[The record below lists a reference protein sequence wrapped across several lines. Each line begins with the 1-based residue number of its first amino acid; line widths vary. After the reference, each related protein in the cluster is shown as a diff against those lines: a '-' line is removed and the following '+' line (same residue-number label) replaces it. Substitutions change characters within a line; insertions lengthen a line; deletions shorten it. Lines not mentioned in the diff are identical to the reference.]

1 MFVCDTISLDD
12 MKKKYVP
19 FNKSIVYAAE
29 LMTKAFKEAARKFHK
44 NMNFEIN
51 HEEFIVLESIY
62 TNPGIIQIN
71 IAKNILM
78 KRSYVCKFLVQL
90 EEKGYIY
97 KKQAIRGKRQ
107 IIMENYITPEG
118 EKVYKKVVDFI
129 EKDIEKCSTEYNLD
143 DLERITNIM
152 FDWAEKIKKE
162 CNLKY

>member
-1 MFVCDTISLDD
+1 

-44 NMNFEIN
+44 DMNFEIN

-129 EKDIEKCSTEYNLD
+129 EKDI
-143 DLERITNIM
+143 
-152 FDWAEKIKKE
+152 
-162 CNLKY
+162 

>member
-1 MFVCDTISLDD
+1 

-44 NMNFEIN
+44 DMNFEIN

-78 KRSYVCKFLVQL
+78 KRSYVC
-90 EEKGYIY
+90 
-97 KKQAIRGKRQ
+97 
-107 IIMENYITPEG
+107 
-118 EKVYKKVVDFI
+118 KKVVDFI

>member
-44 NMNFEIN
+44 DMNFEIN

-71 IAKNILM
+71 IAKN
-78 KRSYVCKFLVQL
+78 
-90 EEKGYIY
+90 
-97 KKQAIRGKRQ
+97 KKA
-107 IIMENYITPEG
+107 
-118 EKVYKKVVDFI
+118 F
-129 EKDIEKCSTEYNLD
+129 
-143 DLERITNIM
+143 
-152 FDWAEKIKKE
+152 F
-162 CNLKY
+162 

>member
-1 MFVCDTISLDD
+1 
-12 MKKKYVP
+12 
-19 FNKSIVYAAE
+19 
-29 LMTKAFKEAARKFHK
+29 
-44 NMNFEIN
+44 
-51 HEEFIVLESIY
+51 
-62 TNPGIIQIN
+62 
-71 IAKNILM
+71 M

-143 DLERITNIM
+143 DLERITNVM

>member
-1 MFVCDTISLDD
+1 

-44 NMNFEIN
+44 DMNFEIN

-129 EKDIEKCSTEYNLD
+129 EKDIEKCYVYV
-143 DLERITNIM
+143 
-152 FDWAEKIKKE
+152 EK
-162 CNLKY
+162 

>member
-1 MFVCDTISLDD
+1 

-44 NMNFEIN
+44 DMNFEIN

-107 IIMENYITPEG
+107 IIMENYIISRSEG
-118 EKVYKKVVDFI
+118 LYEFN
-129 EKDIEKCSTEYNLD
+129 CL
-143 DLERITNIM
+143 
-152 FDWAEKIKKE
+152 
-162 CNLKY
+162 C